1 MQSSDSTRDD
11 LSGPLPSHPKWPQ
24 NVKIHMSTRLGGY
37 SVGPYASLN
46 LGDHVGDDAS
56 AVNSNRA
63 QYQRLIGVPTVYL
76 KQVHQSEVVLI
87 EPITPD
93 AIEAD
98 VCLTHHSQLACTI
111 MVADC
116 LPVLMTDSQG
126 ILVGAA
132 HAGWRGLAGLGCKGE
147 LGVIETLIAALE
159 AQTKSLGVANPQ
171 WLAWLGPCIGPKHFE
186 VGSEVRSAFIV
197 DPLAESYFKPSPL
210 AHSGKWLADLA
221 GLAKL
226 KLGQSGVQIILG
238 NDSGVQGDLWCTYS
252 QSKLFYSHRRDK
264 VSGRLAASIWLD

>member
-1 MQSSDSTRDD
+1 
-11 LSGPLPSHPKWPQ
+11 
-24 NVKIHMSTRLGGY
+24 MSTRLGGY

-46 LGDHVGDDAS
+46 LGDHVGDDPCE
-56 AVNSNRA
+56 VQRNRF

-87 EPITPD
+87 EPTTPD

-98 VCLTHHSQLACTI
+98 VCLTQHPRLACTI

-132 HAGWRGLAGLGCKGE
+132 HAGWRGLAGFGCKGGV
-147 LGVIETLIAALE
+147 GVIETLIAALE
-159 AQTKSLGVANPQ
+159 AQSKRLGVANPQ

-186 VGSEVRSAFIV
+186 VGSEVRNTFTV
-197 DPLAESYFKPSPL
+197 DPLAEAYFKASPL
-210 AHSGKWLADLA
+210 TESGKWLADLA

-226 KLGQSGVQIILG
+226 KLGQRGIKIILG
-238 NDSGVQGDLWCTYS
+238 NGSVDQSDRWCTYT